1 MFQKILQGGGGA
13 SSFQFS
19 TEEQKTNLKWIDGK
33 DIYIKTFVITNST
46 TSITMPTDID
56 KIINY
61 EGMRYWNASNVN
73 GYCTPYYASE
83 KDFIHIYFD
92 NGIMTITKGSSS
104 SMTESYVT
112 VYYTKK

>member
-1 MFQKILQGGGGA
+1 MFQKMLQGGGGA

-33 DIYIKTFVITNST
+33 DIYVKTFEITDST
-46 TSITMPTDID
+46 KSITLPTDID

-73 GYCTPYYASE
+73 GYRIPYYVSGT
-83 KDFIHIYFD
+83 DFVTIYFD
-92 NGIMTITKGSSS
+92 NGNLNIIKGNSSKIT
-104 SMTESYVT
+104 EAYVN